1 MWITPA
7 LLRSVLMCIGTV
19 ALAGQLAAQ
28 DAGPPPAKAA
38 KTGTRL
44 ITLGTTAGPLPRK
57 GRAQAANLLIVN
69 GALYLIDAGDGVTR
83 RIVQAGANFREV
95 GTIFIT
101 HNHSDHMAGL
111 ATLMAAEWEY
121 NRRDPINVY
130 GPPGTER
137 VVAGAIDYMTVNAE
151 IRTTEG
157 KTTLMSKLF
166 VGHDVATGNIYQDA
180 NVKVRAVENT
190 HYNIPENSPYF
201 GKHKSYSYRFETP
214 DRVVVFTGDT
224 GPSDAVTELA
234 KGADLLLSE
243 VASAEEIKQRRI
255 DSGDW
260 QKMTPAQ
267 QEATMRHLTTEHLTP
282 EAVGK
287 MASAAA
293 VKTVVLTHVPSS
305 GKDNDDYKRYADEV
319 RRYYSGN
326 VLVAN
331 DLAEF

>member
-1 MWITPA
+1 MRITSA
-7 LLRSVLMCIGTV
+7 MIRAVLTLIGTV

-28 DAGPPPAKAA
+28 NAGPPPASAVKS
-38 KTGTRL
+38 GTRL

-57 GRAQAANLLIVN
+57 DRAQTANLLIVN
-69 GALYLIDAGDGVTR
+69 GAPYLIDAGDGVTR
-83 RIVQAGANFREV
+83 RIVQAGANFRDI
-95 GTIFIT
+95 GTIFMT

-111 ATLMAAEWEY
+111 ATLLVAEWEY
-121 NRRDPINVY
+121 NRREPIKVY

-137 VVAGAIDYMTVNAE
+137 VVKGAIDYMTVNAE

-157 KTTLMSKLF
+157 KTTPMSKLF
-166 VGHDVATGNIYQDA
+166 VGQDVGTGTIYQDD
-180 NVKVRAVENT
+180 NVKVTAVENT
-190 HYNIPENSPYF
+190 HYNIPEDSPYF

-224 GPSDAVTELA
+224 GPSDAVTALA

-255 DSGDW
+255 KSGDW

-287 MASAAA
+287 LASAAG
-293 VKTVVLTHVPSS
+293 VKTVVLTHMPSS

-319 RRYYSGN
+319 SQYYSGR

-331 DLAEF
+331 DLMEF